1 MPDSPATLI
10 IAKLDRL
17 ARNVGFINRLMNA
30 GVQFVAVD
38 FPSANR
44 LTIHILA
51 AVAENE
57 AEAISTRT
65 KAALAAARARGTQL
79 GGRRVSAKRFAE
91 IGYSGRQLGRA
102 TRTAKASK
110 RNEDLLPVIEDIRA
124 TGAVSLR
131 EIAAGLNERGITT
144 PRGGEWSA
152 VQVQRV
158 IGAPLAAGQV
168 VP

>member
-10 IAKLDRL
+10 IGKLDRL

-65 KAALAAARARGTQL
+65 KAALAAARAHGIPL
-79 GGRRVSAKRFAE
+79 GGRCVSA
-91 IGYSGRQLGRA
+91 
-102 TRTAKASK
+102 
-110 RNEDLLPVIEDIRA
+110 V
-124 TGAVSLR
+124 
-131 EIAAGLNERGITT
+131 
-144 PRGGEWSA
+144 
-152 VQVQRV
+152 
-158 IGAPLAAGQV
+158 
-168 VP
+168 